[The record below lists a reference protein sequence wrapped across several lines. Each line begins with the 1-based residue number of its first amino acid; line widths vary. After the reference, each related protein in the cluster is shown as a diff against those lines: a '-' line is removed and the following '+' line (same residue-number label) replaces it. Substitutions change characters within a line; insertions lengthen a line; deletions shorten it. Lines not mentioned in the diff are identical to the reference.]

1 MAVATREQRNLAT
14 LMNYIKRDEEK
25 EKQTSSPE
33 TDAAKEKS
41 QWKTVGG
48 KKLRV
53 KLSRKFRTTIKDE
66 DRAYGIII
74 RTKGLDLKTI
84 VIGEITAA
92 IATATGV
99 SPRDMIGTDLVTKN
113 TMNNTI
119 TIRTNDKQRAQK
131 YLGITTLKYQGAE
144 VATQAYTANRKESV
158 RIVVSKCLPISIPFT
173 DQEIYEQLKLEN
185 PKIPISDAKR
195 MGRTTSILV
204 TLDTTELPGFIVFY
218 CCA

>member
-1 MAVATREQRNLAT
+1 
-14 LMNYIKRDEEK
+14 
-25 EKQTSSPE
+25 
-33 TDAAKEKS
+33 
-41 QWKTVGG
+41 
-48 KKLRV
+48 
-53 KLSRKFRTTIKDE
+53 
-66 DRAYGIII
+66 
-74 RTKGLDLKTI
+74 
-84 VIGEITAA
+84 
-92 IATATGV
+92 
-99 SPRDMIGTDLVTKN
+99 MIGTDLVTKN

-119 TIRTNDKQRAQK
+119 TIKTNDKQRAQK

-144 VATQAYTANRKESV
+144 VETQAYTANRKESV

-173 DQEIYEQLKLEN
+173 DQEIYEQLKLDN